1 MIRAGLLSEENGH
14 TVIALACEELAACG
28 VTRRVNALVLLE
40 DGQSCRERESTE
52 DAELYR
58 ATSQSRRRTINRDRA
73 LSSEAEAS
81 PTSRSPPTPFP

>member
-1 MIRAGLLSEENGH
+1 MDTSPCRFVVGQIRMGIMIRAGLLSEENGH
-14 TVIALACEELAACG
+14 TVIALACEESAACG

-58 ATSQSRRRTINRDRA
+58 ATRRSI
-73 LSSEAEAS
+73 
-81 PTSRSPPTPFP
+81 P